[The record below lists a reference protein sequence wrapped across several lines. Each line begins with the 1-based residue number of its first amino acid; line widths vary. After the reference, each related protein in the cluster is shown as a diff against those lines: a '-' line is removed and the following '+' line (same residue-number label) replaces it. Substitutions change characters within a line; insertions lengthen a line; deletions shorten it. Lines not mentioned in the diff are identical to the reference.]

1 MWVAGKVLSLHLK
14 LLDIDHPLAFEQSKL
29 RQIEDHALIYP
40 SRPKRSKNPTRCS
53 LYKGDSP
60 PPPLLARN
68 SAQIQN
74 FTSWHYTGVNLV
86 ACSVLC
92 TVSGILKEP

>member
-60 PPPLLARN
+60 PAPSGQKFSADTKLHELALHRGKLG
-68 SAQIQN
+68 S
-74 FTSWHYTGVNLV
+74 L
-86 ACSVLC
+86 
-92 TVSGILKEP
+92 

>member
-40 SRPKRSKNPTRCS
+40 SRPKRSKTPPDVAYIREI
-53 LYKGDSP
+53 P
-60 PPPLLARN
+60 PPPFWPE
-68 SAQIQN
+68 IQRRYK
-74 FTSWHYTGVNLV
+74 TSRAGTTQG
-86 ACSVLC
+86 
-92 TVSGILKEP
+92 

>member
-40 SRPKRSKNPTRCS
+40 SRPKRSKIPPDVAYIREI
-53 LYKGDSP
+53 P
-60 PPPLLARN
+60 PPPPSGQKFSADTKLHELALHRGKLG
-68 SAQIQN
+68 S
-74 FTSWHYTGVNLV
+74 L
-86 ACSVLC
+86 
-92 TVSGILKEP
+92 

>member
-60 PPPLLARN
+60 PPPFWPE
-68 SAQIQN
+68 IQRRYK
-74 FTSWHYTGVNLV
+74 TSRAGTTQG
-86 ACSVLC
+86 
-92 TVSGILKEP
+92 

>member
-40 SRPKRSKNPTRCS
+40 SRPKRSKNPIRCS
-53 LYKGDSP
+53 LYKGVSP
-60 PPPLLARN
+60 PPSGQKFSADTKLHELAQQRGKLG
-68 SAQIQN
+68 S
-74 FTSWHYTGVNLV
+74 L
-86 ACSVLC
+86 
-92 TVSGILKEP
+92 

>member
-60 PPPLLARN
+60 PPFWPE
-68 SAQIQN
+68 IQRRYKPSRAG
-74 FTSWHYTGVNLV
+74 TTQG
-86 ACSVLC
+86 
-92 TVSGILKEP
+92 